1 MKLFKSF
8 VFGLVM
14 SSYKH
19 ASGHEKRQKKK
30 DVEKAQKKQQN
41 AMLKYILVPPS
52 DQHSLEP
59 TNASPISQNSEFI
72 VTENTENLS
81 PNSNRCNESQSNEL
95 ELEFNENRLPSYPAD
110 LSDWPVSISDD
121 FQNYFVQNK
130 PQQNIDCIQS
140 STTHITICDKITSRS
155 LTPAIFIRK
164 KANSETINREWL
176 VYSPKNNRVY
186 CYVCKLFSEKT
197 IALINGLNDW
207 KNIHARLSEHE
218 NSLDHIVSISV
229 LVCRTN
235 ICGRIDSELEQQYS
249 KEKQY
254 WRNVLKRV
262 VATIKFLSRNGLAF
276 RGSNSSLYSTGNGN
290 YLSAL
295 QYLSEFD
302 PFLASHFENIKNKS
316 SSGKVTYLSSTI
328 CDEFIGIIGEKVKK
342 NMVKELLASKYY
354 SLIIDSTPDITH
366 SDQLTII
373 IRYLLPNGKPVERFC
388 GFIPIYSHTGENLE
402 STVINYLNK
411 MNIDLLNCKGQSYD
425 NASNM
430 SGKYNGL
437 QARLKNRNKAAHY
450 IPCSTHSLNLV
461 GNYAAECCTSASI
474 YFDLI
479 QNIYVFFSAST
490 HRWNVLEEFCKK
502 NKNPL
507 TVKRISDT
515 RWSARAD
522 AVNAI
527 INCYNEIKKALTKLS
542 NDDSQKK
549 VAQIEAKEIEKK

>member
-1 MKLFKSF
+1 
-8 VFGLVM
+8 
-14 SSYKH
+14 
-19 ASGHEKRQKKK
+19 
-30 DVEKAQKKQQN
+30 
-41 AMLKYILVPPS
+41 
-52 DQHSLEP
+52 
-59 TNASPISQNSEFI
+59 
-72 VTENTENLS
+72 
-81 PNSNRCNESQSNEL
+81 
-95 ELEFNENRLPSYPAD
+95 
-110 LSDWPVSISDD
+110 
-121 FQNYFVQNK
+121 
-130 PQQNIDCIQS
+130 
-140 STTHITICDKITSRS
+140 
-155 LTPAIFIRK
+155 
-164 KANSETINREWL
+164 
-176 VYSPKNNRVY
+176 
-186 CYVCKLFSEKT
+186 
-197 IALINGLNDW
+197 
-207 KNIHARLSEHE
+207 
-218 NSLDHIVSISV
+218 
-229 LVCRTN
+229 
-235 ICGRIDSELEQQYS
+235 
-249 KEKQY
+249 
-254 WRNVLKRV
+254 
-262 VATIKFLSRNGLAF
+262 
-276 RGSNSSLYSTGNGN
+276 
-290 YLSAL
+290 
-295 QYLSEFD
+295 
-302 PFLASHFENIKNKS
+302 
-316 SSGKVTYLSSTI
+316 
-328 CDEFIGIIGEKVKK
+328 
-342 NMVKELLASKYY
+342 MVKELLASKYY